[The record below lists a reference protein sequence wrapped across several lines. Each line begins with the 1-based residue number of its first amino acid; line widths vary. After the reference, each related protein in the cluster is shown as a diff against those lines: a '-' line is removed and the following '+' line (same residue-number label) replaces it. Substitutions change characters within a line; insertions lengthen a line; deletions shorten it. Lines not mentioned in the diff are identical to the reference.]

1 MAKFSEKEIITRMI
15 YGDVDYDADVDWRS
29 LITIEYLITRIYG
42 GRMISPF
49 IQLATIE
56 QAAEDTGNTYNSY
69 SRQIRKA
76 TKGINRCI
84 ACLKKCDKPCHTI
97 NMDNLSYIR
106 KANKKA
112 KGGTAKGSTY
122 DNKQNPKGKSIDAL
136 LKAMDEMDLSWKQKK
151 SIKDNFKELQ
161 PELLTLFTGMVANTF
176 EGFQITKTED
186 LITRGLVE
194 LLPDRDKD
202 FVMTGKPPKYGSKI
216 DIKDYMTFWSSAN
229 QMGLLTEV
237 FKDIRIGY
245 GEMGRILSDHNPTKE
260 TKAEI
265 PFNTVG
271 AIPYP
276 CEKDKDWHNY
286 VDIEKA
292 FLLPSLLKNIK
303 WAGDGWAGGDGT
315 MNKRIAITLEEIKGN
330 LKRLRKI
337 KTEELLEIIG
347 ERRSVIRKE
356 EEQRWLNL
364 TPKERNAEEKEKE
377 KKMKKEREWDVKM
390 GLLEPNDS
398 PDK

>member
-1 MAKFSEKEIITRMI
+1 MAKYSEKEIIARMI
-15 YGDVDYDADVDWRS
+15 YGDVDYGDVDWRS
-29 LITIEYLITRIYG
+29 LIPIGYVITSIYTDRI
-42 GRMISPF
+42 ISPF
-49 IQLATIE
+49 IQLAIIE
-56 QAAEDTGNTYNSY
+56 QAAEDTGNGYNSY
-69 SRQIRKA
+69 SRQMRKA

-106 KANKKA
+106 KRNKKFS

-216 DIKDYMTFWSSAN
+216 DIKDYMTFWNSAN
-229 QMGLLTEV
+229 QMGLLTEF
-237 FKDIRIGY
+237 FKDRRIGLMQ
-245 GEMGRILSDHNPTKE
+245 MGSILSDHNPTKE

-292 FLLPSLLKNIK
+292 FLLPSFLKNIQ
-303 WAGDGWAGGDGT
+303 WTDDGWSGDDGT
-315 MNKRIAITLEEIKGN
+315 MNKRIAITLGEIKGN
-330 LKRLRKI
+330 LKRSRKI

-347 ERRSVIRKE
+347 EVRTRNLE
-356 EEQRWLNL
+356 EGEELL
-364 TPKERNAEEKEKE
+364 KERQWAEE
-377 KKMKKEREWDVKM
+377 M
-390 GLLEPNDS
+390 GLLETNDS
-398 PDK
+398 PEK